1 MIRYLV
7 AAVLTVGFF
16 LRLWGV
22 DYGLPFALIGD
33 EVGMLGGALRM
44 LELRSLI
51 PALHPEAMS
60 ILYYPVV
67 LPYLYL
73 AAMTPVL
80 GGLYVMHGL
89 PQMDQFGLIV
99 LGNLDAIWLTARL
112 TSVAMSAATLYVIY
126 RIGAALFRSPLAG
139 LVAASAMTFDYLHIM
154 AGHTA
159 RHWSATVF
167 LIWAV
172 AWLSL
177 RYFERPDMRKAV
189 VIGLLA
195 GAGFGVSYIGALG
208 LGFGVVS
215 HLGAWREGRTPLL
228 GRDALTIAGCCIAL
242 IVLTTLLYPQPI
254 IRLGTNGILP
264 FAERKTMAG
273 WWNATV
279 FYATAI
285 RLSNPALLVAAA
297 AGLSAAVLTR
307 RWHLVG
313 GALFLMLFF
322 TAFLYC
328 AMPLE
333 DRYIVPLS
341 PVLALL
347 GGFAVSDAWQRLQRI
362 PWAQAAVGLLAA
374 AVLAYPAAV
383 SFRAAQ
389 LLAQPDTRLVA
400 KKWLEDNLPADAAVA
415 MNVDVVRLTPSLD
428 ALNTQKQLDP
438 TSLNAGDRLRLA
450 RGAAGGTAER
460 NVLNLWQLSPAVLKA
475 INSEAFADRLL
486 DQGYRYYVAD
496 GFGARQA
503 PELHQS
509 LMKRSKEIA
518 RFSSGS
524 SAFPPPYL
532 FSRDLVP
539 YAMHHLFSS
548 VRLGPE
554 VVVMQALEVK
564 RSN

>member
-7 AAVLTVGFF
+7 TAVLTVGFF
-16 LRLWGV
+16 LRLWGI
-22 DYGLPFALIGD
+22 DYGLPFPLIGD

-51 PALHPEAMS
+51 PALHPEAMA

-89 PQMDQFGLIV
+89 PHMNQFGLIV
-99 LGNLDAIWLTARL
+99 LGNLDAIWLSARL
-112 TSVAMSAATLYVIY
+112 TSVMMSAATLYIIY

-177 RYFERPDMRKAV
+177 RYFERPDVRKAV
-189 VIGLLA
+189 AIGLLA

-208 LGFGVVS
+208 LGFGAVS
-215 HLGAWREGRTPLL
+215 HLGAWRNGRTSLF
-228 GRDALTIAGCCIAL
+228 GRNALAIAGCCIAL
-242 IVLTTLLYPQPI
+242 IILTTLLYPQPI
-254 IRLGTNGILP
+254 IRLGTNDILP
-264 FAERKTMAG
+264 IAEPKTIVG

-285 RLSNPALLVAAA
+285 WLSNPALLIAAA
-297 AGLSAAVLTR
+297 VGLSAAVLTR
-307 RWHLVG
+307 RSYLVG
-313 GALFLMLFF
+313 GALFLTVFY
-322 TAFLYC
+322 TTFLYC

-333 DRYIVPLS
+333 DRYILPLS

-347 GGFAVSDAWQRLQRI
+347 GGFAASDAWQRLQRI
-362 PWAQAAVGLLAA
+362 PWAQVVVGLLVV
-374 AVLAYPAAV
+374 AVLAYPAAI
-383 SFRAAQ
+383 SFRAAH

-400 KKWLEDNLPADAAVA
+400 KKWLENNLPADASVA
-415 MNVDVVRLTPSLD
+415 MNVEVVRLTPSLD

-438 TSLNAGDRLRLA
+438 GSLNAFDRLRLA
-450 RGAAGGTAER
+450 RGAAGGTGER
-460 NVLNLWQLSPAVLKA
+460 NILSLWQLSPKA
-475 INSEAFADRLL
+475 INNEAFADRLRE
-486 DQGYRYYVAD
+486 QGYRYYVSD

-503 PELHQS
+503 PVLHQS
-509 LMKRSKEIA
+509 MMKHSKEIA

-524 SAFPPPYL
+524 SAFSPPHL
-532 FSRDLVP
+532 LHSRDLVP

-548 VRLGPE
+548 IRLGPE